1 MGGVL
6 GTGREAQLMLAARTG
21 DTRRCNALISR
32 STPVNCSNQWGST
45 PLHHAAWQGHIETVW
60 FLLQAGANPSARNQ
74 EGFTACDYAVKH
86 GHGDIV
92 TLLSK
97 GPQYSQYSVPFVPP
111 PNGTACVEEWQEDDE
126 WQADD
131 DGEWGDDYLEN
142 DIDSRLGVEQWRDS
156 ESFGQGPIVDDR
168 EAHMLVA
175 AWNGRLADCQMF
187 LRQGVNVHARSEDGQ
202 TCLHFAAYQG
212 HLGVLEL
219 FLRAGADPDVQS
231 EEGQCPLHLA
241 SWQGHTHIV
250 HALLSFKANCN
261 SKNKWLLTAL
271 HEAAW
276 QGHVSAVRALL
287 AAGADTRAKNVLGQT
302 AGDLAVEHNRAEIVE
317 ILAATRPLSG

>member
-231 EEGQCPLHLA
+231 EVYP
-241 SWQGHTHIV
+241 
-250 HALLSFKANCN
+250 ALLQRSVASSTFLDSLRCHARRDNVHCIWPAGRVIHTSSTHCCH
-261 SKNKWLLTAL
+261 SK
-271 HEAAW
+271 
-276 QGHVSAVRALL
+276 
-287 AAGADTRAKNVLGQT
+287 QT
-302 AGDLAVEHNRAEIVE
+302 AIRR
-317 ILAATRPLSG
+317 TSGF